1 MTTIDLVRHA
11 HAVWTPDEARPL
23 SPAGR
28 QAADTLADVL
38 GSAPIAAIYSS
49 PSQRAVETVAPLAAR
64 LGLPIERVAD
74 LRERDLPAVP
84 VVDFEGLVRDLWSH
98 PDDAPAWGE
107 SNAAARA
114 RGLAAVHGLL
124 ARHEGQHLV
133 AATHGNLLVLV
144 LNGLDPAYGFDFW
157 RGLSF
162 PDVYRVSFD
171 EGVAVRIERVWGA
184 CRS

>member
-1 MTTIDLVRHA
+1 VTTIDLVRHA

-28 QAADTLADVL
+28 QAADALADVL

-49 PSQRAVETVAPLAAR
+49 PSQRAVETVAPLAKR
-64 LGLPIERVAD
+64 IGLPIARVAD
-74 LRERDLPAVP
+74 LRERDLPGVP
-84 VVDFEGLVRDLWSH
+84 VADFEGLVRDLWSH
-98 PDDAPAWGE
+98 PDEAPAWGE

-114 RGLAAVHGLL
+114 RGLAAVRGLL

-133 AATHGNLLVLV
+133 AATHGNLLALV
-144 LNGLDPAYGFDFW
+144 VNGLDPAYGFDFW

-162 PDVYRVSFD
+162 PDAYRLSFD
-171 EGVAVRIERVWGA
+171 EDEVVRIERVWGG
-184 CRS
+184 